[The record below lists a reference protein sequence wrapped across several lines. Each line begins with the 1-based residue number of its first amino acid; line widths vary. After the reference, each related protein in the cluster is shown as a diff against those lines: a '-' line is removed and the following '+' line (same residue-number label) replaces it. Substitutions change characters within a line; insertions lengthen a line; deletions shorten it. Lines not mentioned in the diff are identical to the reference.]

1 MFFWAWEQRE
11 QSHPPKNV
19 VSFFSPAGTR
29 YRLLGQSLLLKL
41 WVQTQIYLS
50 YESPSLTRELLQD
63 LVQVGD
69 FPRADHCQ
77 TTIHGWL
84 TFCNL
89 QQDTDVGRGQ
99 VCRGAAV
106 SIVRQDG
113 WKNWSCLAA
122 GMSAGR
128 VCFYDVFI
136 ETGSTH
142 MVIYMHTHLIH
153 TWQLIPCFAVRF
165 TNNLTV
171 V

>member
-1 MFFWAWEQRE
+1 MSQLDKRATSSGLCSSGTFS
-11 QSHPPKNV
+11 QSWPLSDYHTWLSDILQFTAEIYQINAKKKKKNNDCV
-19 VSFFSPAGTR
+19 HAHTH
-29 YRLLGQSLLLKL
+29 
-41 WVQTQIYLS
+41 T
-50 YESPSLTRELLQD
+50 
-63 LVQVGD
+63 
-69 FPRADHCQ
+69 
-77 TTIHGWL
+77 
-84 TFCNL
+84 
-89 QQDTDVGRGQ
+89 QDTGVGRGQ

-128 VCFYDVFI
+128 VCFYNVFI
-136 ETGSTH
+136 ETGSAH

-153 TWQLIPCFAVRF
+153 TYTMTVNTLFCWIRF